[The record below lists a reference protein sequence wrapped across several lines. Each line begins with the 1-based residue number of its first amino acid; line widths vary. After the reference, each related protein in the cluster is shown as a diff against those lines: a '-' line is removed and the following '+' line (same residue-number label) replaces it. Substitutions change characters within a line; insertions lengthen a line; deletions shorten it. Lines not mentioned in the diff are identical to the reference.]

1 MNLRMHFATGMY
13 RPDTLKRYKV
23 RMSTALLLSLL
34 LHAYLLSLQFG
45 IRGLGLPGLQMPW
58 EERRAQTPGIAVNI
72 ADARRKDS
80 PDVAS
85 APAHQPGNAVKPAP
99 DMPVSPPP
107 QARAEPAPAAPPRP
121 APKLKTVRRAETPA
135 DAAHSKTRKPAP
147 AKQRRKTQ
155 PQHVRRAVP
164 QVKPRPHVKPSPPVI
179 AKKSMRQDTFV
190 LPHPDET
197 IEQQPAVDKNAVET
211 PVAATPPVEATPM
224 QQQEQAEA
232 ARKLR
237 EQEDARRAEEIA
249 AKRLEEVRRLMASEA
264 QRQAEEEARRTAQ
277 RRAKEE
283 QARQADQLLAQ
294 RLAEE
299 NARRQAAELEARR
312 QAEEAARRI
321 AEEEQQLRARQQQ
334 AKMLEEENARRQAME
349 EEARRRAMEEQLA
362 AENARRVRLEEAQRQ
377 EAVRAQRLVEEEQQL
392 RARQQQAKMLEEEN
406 ARRQAMEEEARRRVM
421 EEQLAA
427 ENARRIRLEEAQR
440 QEAAQAQRLAEEQQ
454 AQQRAAEAARQ
465 QEAAL
470 AEQQRHGASGSQGQ
484 SQGNSSGQ
492 SGDGL
497 AGRQTE
503 QAQVPVARPAQ
514 VPIEERSS
522 KADDGAIELSDE
534 QMASMGAVQVRKV
547 EHEPVNT
554 AQDSRRRTIFG
565 GAEDDIV
572 LKMYIADWL
581 QAVERNGKQDD
592 AASSNDKPYGN
603 SLVTV
608 ALRSDGRVEN
618 ITIHRS
624 NGRAGLDK
632 VVQRIIQAEERYKA
646 FPPDLIRRYDVIEI
660 RRVWKFG
667 DGLHI
672 IEEGH

>member
-334 AKMLEEENARRQAME
+334 AKMLEEENARRLAME
-349 EEARRRAMEEQLA
+349 EEARKRAIEDQLA
-362 AENARRVRLEEAQRQ
+362 AENARRV
-377 EAVRAQRLVEEEQQL
+377 
-392 RARQQQAKMLEEEN
+392 
-406 ARRQAMEEEARRRVM
+406 
-421 EEQLAA
+421 
-427 ENARRIRLEEAQR
+427 RLEEAQR

-503 QAQVPVARPAQ
+503 QVQAPMARPAQ

-624 NGRAGLDK
+624 NGHAGLDK

-646 FPPDLIRRYDVIEI
+646 FPPDLMRRYDVIEI

-667 DGLHI
+667 DGLRI